1 VASITLL
8 NEELG
13 FQPYDLLP
21 DAIIVVDQ
29 RGVIRYANHQAGQMF
44 GQEPRTLVSGQVEAL
59 LPEHLRERHIA
70 HRAKYNSDPRRRL
83 MGTGLDLVAK
93 RADGTTFPVDIM
105 LNPLKHLA
113 EPMVLAVVRDITGR
127 RAAEEAQAR
136 LAAIVTSSE
145 DAIVGVT
152 LDGIV
157 TSWNEAAERLFGWS
171 ATEMI
176 GQPIRRLIPT
186 DRQAEEV
193 MFLSHVARG
202 ERVKHYETVRI
213 SKHGRVIDVSVT
225 VSPMRDAADRIIGAS
240 GIIRDITARKQAVEA
255 LHRSEERLRSSLL
268 HSPLPLVLFDD
279 REQILAISESWLGK
293 SGYSRE
299 ELRQIEDW
307 TTRAFGER
315 SGPVLEEIR
324 RIMPTEPEAHS
335 SERMI
340 RTKDG
345 HERLWSFVTSPLG
358 TQSDGRH
365 VFVSI
370 AQDVSDRRA
379 YEERIH
385 LLMREA
391 RHRTKNI
398 LGLVQVIARHTAT
411 GDAQD
416 FIDRFTE
423 RIRALAV
430 NQDLLVRHEW
440 QRIDVRDLAQ
450 VQLGHF
456 ADLIGTRINFNGPKL
471 DMNAAAA
478 QAIGLALHELATN
491 AGKYGALSMDAGHVD
506 IGWGTEGDTFT
517 MNWVERDGP
526 AVSAPKRRGFG
537 TTVIEAMTERSV
549 DGKVELDYA
558 PSGLTWRLTCQAVN
572 AMERGGSKAA

>member
-1 VASITLL
+1 
-8 NEELG
+8 
-13 FQPYDLLP
+13 
-21 DAIIVVDQ
+21 
-29 RGVIRYANHQAGQMF
+29 
-44 GQEPRTLVSGQVEAL
+44 
-59 LPEHLRERHIA
+59 
-70 HRAKYNSDPRRRL
+70 
-83 MGTGLDLVAK
+83 
-93 RADGTTFPVDIM
+93 
-105 LNPLKHLA
+105 
-113 EPMVLAVVRDITGR
+113 
-127 RAAEEAQAR
+127 
-136 LAAIVTSSE
+136 
-145 DAIVGVT
+145 
-152 LDGIV
+152 
-157 TSWNEAAERLFGWS
+157 
-171 ATEMI
+171 
-176 GQPIRRLIPT
+176 
-186 DRQAEEV
+186 

-478 QAIGLALHELATN
+478 
-491 AGKYGALSMDAGHVD
+491 
-506 IGWGTEGDTFT
+506 
-517 MNWVERDGP
+517 
-526 AVSAPKRRGFG
+526 
-537 TTVIEAMTERSV
+537 
-549 DGKVELDYA
+549 
-558 PSGLTWRLTCQAVN
+558 
-572 AMERGGSKAA
+572 